1 MMKKPFL
8 CLVALILMLF
18 SASALAA
25 GSDEALITDT
35 LRQAGI
41 TEPVQLTQWGDSAAC
56 FAETDGVKRLILL
69 ERHDGVWQIVIDN
82 PTALIQEWDW
92 PELYSDTDTAIYWEY
107 NNFDGKTA
115 MVFSSWREAGVW
127 GQVEAQIAGN
137 EAAGALY
144 PLTCIGWR
152 ENHGGEI
159 VLTHFIDDE
168 NGNTVRESVEY
179 VPAPQLS
186 AYSHLATYDVTRF
199 PVFEQASALEEIY
212 TELTFVGT
220 WTAQAGGWTA
230 RTWSTVRQSTC
241 TKPVT
246 ALPGSWTGTASSA
259 GTARVPSNGSRLSRQ
274 IPAFYSQRR
283 KPAASMP
290 ASTRRPSGRRSKSA
304 WAAVR

>member
-137 EAAGALY
+137 EAAG
-144 PLTCIGWR
+144 CR
-152 ENHGGEI
+152 
-159 VLTHFIDDE
+159 
-168 NGNTVRESVEY
+168 VRSRAATFSV
-179 VPAPQLS
+179 
-186 AYSHLATYDVTRF
+186 F
-199 PVFEQASALEEIY
+199 
-212 TELTFVGT
+212 
-220 WTAQAGGWTA
+220 
-230 RTWSTVRQSTC
+230 
-241 TKPVT
+241 
-246 ALPGSWTGTASSA
+246 SSC
-259 GTARVPSNGSRLSRQ
+259 NL
-274 IPAFYSQRR
+274 
-283 KPAASMP
+283 
-290 ASTRRPSGRRSKSA
+290 
-304 WAAVR
+304 